1 MLKDTWHFL
10 TFVCTE
16 SDGSGSEMTP
26 DQEARHVVKKI
37 RRHVRLMNRKWVE
50 LNQHSN
56 EWQHRIEA
64 VLEVIEKQFLNYIFK
79 FNVIHIS
86 QNCDMEDEKK
96 TSVFVTCNFHL
107 ITW

>member
-1 MLKDTWHFL
+1 MLKVHTHDSFF

-64 VLEVIEKQFLNYIFK
+64 VLEVRKKTAIFK
-79 FNVIHIS
+79 LHF
-86 QNCDMEDEKK
+86 
-96 TSVFVTCNFHL
+96 L
-107 ITW
+107 I

>member
-1 MLKDTWHFL
+1 MRDRLLMFL
-10 TFVCTE
+10 FFCVE

-64 VLEVIEKQFLNYIFK
+64 VLEVK
-79 FNVIHIS
+79 
-86 QNCDMEDEKK
+86 KK
-96 TSVFVTCNFHL
+96 THFKMSFNLV
-107 ITW
+107 